1 MRRYSSLYLKAEILC
16 RYMALAFVFL
26 KTVIHIKLIVF
37 LHTFTTMMIIIRSL
51 AFKEALNQQSDIT
64 SQLSS

>member
-1 MRRYSSLYLKAEILC
+1 MRRYSSLYLKAKILC

-51 AFKEALNQQSDIT
+51 AKERGGKL
-64 SQLSS
+64 LHLRKP

>member
-1 MRRYSSLYLKAEILC
+1 MRRYSSLYHKAEILC

-51 AFKEALNQQSDIT
+51 AKERGGK
-64 SQLSS
+64 LSHLRKP

>member
-51 AFKEALNQQSDIT
+51 AKERGGKL
-64 SQLSS
+64 LHLRKP

>member
-37 LHTFTTMMIIIRSL
+37 LHTFTTMIIIRSPAKKRGGKL
-51 AFKEALNQQSDIT
+51 LLLRKP
-64 SQLSS
+64 

>member
-37 LHTFTTMMIIIRSL
+37 LHTFATMMIIIRSL
-51 AFKEALNQQSDIT
+51 AKERGGKLL
-64 SQLSS
+64 QLRKP

>member
-37 LHTFTTMMIIIRSL
+37 LHTFTTMMIIIGSL
-51 AFKEALNQQSDIT
+51 AKERGGKL
-64 SQLSS
+64 LHLRKP

>member
-37 LHTFTTMMIIIRSL
+37 LHTFTTMMIIIRSPAKKRGGKL
-51 AFKEALNQQSDIT
+51 LHLRKP
-64 SQLSS
+64 